1 MTFAS
6 ALGRIGELEST
17 LRQFVPTAPPVTE
30 TDRAA
35 PVRETPSMVPDAG
48 RSITDPAALNSSF
61 DALMRV
67 LTFANGGAVPGSAGP
82 GFAAPGSTPGINGSP
97 ATSGGTAA
105 PSSSVSVS
113 APSSATGAGHDVVS
127 AARKYLGVPYLWGG
141 NDPARGLDCSGFTKL
156 VFQEMG
162 VTLPRVAIDQARAGR
177 EIPSLDQ
184 AKPGDLIVSH
194 AGGHIGIYVGE
205 GKMIHSPRPGRS
217 VAIDQVNHVLDS
229 RGVMT
234 IRRVIEPSNQ
244 MSTAG
249 AADGTQQVSEQ
260 VASAQRQDFETRAG
274 ARS

>member
-6 ALGRIGELEST
+6 ALSRIGELEST
-17 LRQFVPTAPPVTE
+17 LRQFAPTAPQTAEPARTAPARE
-30 TDRAA
+30 TAA
-35 PVRETPSMVPDAG
+35 PVSTAG
-48 RSITDPAALNSSF
+48 SPAADPNALASSF

-67 LTFANGGAVPGSAGP
+67 LAFANGGSAPGAPASGSA
-82 GFAAPGSTPGINGSP
+82 AAISGSERSSVP
-97 ATSGGTAA
+97 AATASA
-105 PSSSVSVS
+105 SAANASSSGSGS
-113 APSSATGAGHDVVS
+113 GSEVV
-127 AARKYLGVPYLWGG
+127 ALARQYLGVPYLWGG

-156 VFQEMG
+156 VFEQMG

-205 GKMIHSPRPGRS
+205 GRMIHSPRPGRS
-217 VAIDQVNHVLDS
+217 VSIDPVNHVLDS

-234 IRRVIEPSNQ
+234 IRRVVDSPSQ
-244 MSTAG
+244 TSTAG
-249 AADGTQQVSEQ
+249 AADGAARATEQ
-260 VASAQRQDFETRAG
+260 VASAQRQEFETRAG